1 MKNNMYST
9 LEEIKEY
16 FFKNSENHRYIERY
30 FKLIEYYIN
39 LEVFSD
45 YEKHHILPRC
55 LEKSKLTVKLPYKAH
70 YLAHYMLAKIFGGK
84 LWYAFNIMSRV
95 IYTKNIKFSSIL
107 YEQKRKEVIKL
118 LKEIEHSP
126 MSEENKRKL
135 SERSKGK
142 TLIKTEEGNIYI
154 NSSEYDPN
162 IHQVP
167 WLGIK
172 KTDEFKRK
180 LSDKLKGSYKWITN
194 GTEKIFLKID
204 EEIPEGF
211 IEGYGINND
220 ISEFLKNSRFV
231 NKNGVDTRVLN
242 TDLEK
247 YINDGYTLGR
257 INGPKW
263 NHVNSKNQ
271 VFDILEWK
279 YTLTSSF
286 EEIKYYFN
294 SSGVDTKKISLILY
308 ENKLFFGYKNF
319 SKFLKISN
327 RQFHRIKEKYSYKVF
342 NFENKEELYKIIENI
357 EIIQKENI

>member
-1 MKNNMYST
+1 
-9 LEEIKEY
+9 
-16 FFKNSENHRYIERY
+16 
-30 FKLIEYYIN
+30 
-39 LEVFSD
+39 
-45 YEKHHILPRC
+45 
-55 LEKSKLTVKLPYKAH
+55 
-70 YLAHYMLAKIFGGK
+70 MLAKIFGGK
-84 LWYAFNIMSRV
+84 LWFAFNIMSRV
-95 IYTKNIKFSSIL
+95 IYTENIKFSSIL
-107 YEQKRKEVIKL
+107 YERKRKEVIKL
-118 LKEIEHSP
+118 LKEIEHQP

-135 SERSKGK
+135 SQRNKGK

-154 NSSEYDPN
+154 NSSEYDPK

-180 LSDKLKGSYKWITN
+180 LSEKLKGSYKWVTN
-194 GTEKIFLKID
+194 GSEKIFLKTD
-204 EEIPEGF
+204 DEIPDGF
-211 IEGYGINND
+211 TEGYGINND

-242 TDLEK
+242 TELEK
-247 YINDGYTLGR
+247 YINDGYNLGR

-263 NHVNSKNQ
+263 NYVNSKQ
-271 VFDILEWK
+271 QIFDILNWK
-279 YTLTSSF
+279 YALKDDTN
-286 EEIKYYFN
+286 EIKYYFN
-294 SSGVDTKKISLILY
+294 SSGEDINKISLILF

>member
-1 MKNNMYST
+1 MYST
-9 LEEIKEY
+9 LEEIKDY
-16 FFKNSENHRYIERY
+16 FYRNSKNQRYIKRY
-30 FKLIEYYIN
+30 FKLIEYFI
-39 LEVFSD
+39 EHKVSSEF
-45 YEKHHILPRC
+45 EKHHILPRC

-95 IYTKNIKFSSIL
+95 IYTQNIKFSSIL

-126 MSEENKRKL
+126 MSEENKRKI
-135 SERSKGK
+135 SERCKGK

-154 NSSEYDPN
+154 KSSEYNPK

-167 WLGIK
+167 WYGTK
-172 KTDEFKRK
+172 KSEEFKKK
-180 LSDKLKGSYKWITN
+180 LSEKLKGSYKWITN

-204 EEIPEGF
+204 EKIPEGF

-257 INGPKW
+257 INGPNW
-263 NHVNSKNQ
+263 DYVNSKKQ
-271 VFDILEWK
+271 IFDILNWK
-279 YTLTSSF
+279 YVLKDETK
-286 EEIKYYFN
+286 EIPFYFN
-294 SSGVDTKKISLILY
+294 SAGVTINKISLILF
-308 ENKLFFGYKNF
+308 ENKLFFGYENF
-319 SKFLKISN
+319 SKFLNISQN
-327 RQFHRIKEKYSYKVF
+327 SFQKIKEKYCYKVF
-342 NFENKEELYKIIENI
+342 NFENKEELYKIINEI